1 MNKMEFYIKSSE
13 QHLEF
18 FFNANFTQSTFHT
31 FHRHKHLTIFNIPK
45 CASTSLAKYF
55 DHTSNHYKG
64 TPINVSF
71 VRNPIERLA
80 SAFKM
85 KCKNEYGTASVREI
99 IEKYQRFLMG
109 ETVPRA
115 HYNDM
120 IHFVP
125 QSDFIRSS
133 GLEFDFV
140 FKVENLQESI
150 DFLSRFLKID
160 HYKIEQSNKTNFTKA
175 DLEEFQKQFTRAYSE
190 NKDFYDRFLLADN
203 YLYQN
208 ANDKNYL

>member
-1 MNKMEFYIKSSE
+1 
-13 QHLEF
+13 
-18 FFNANFTQSTFHT
+18 
-31 FHRHKHLTIFNIPK
+31 
-45 CASTSLAKYF
+45 
-55 DHTSNHYKG
+55 
-64 TPINVSF
+64 
-71 VRNPIERLA
+71 
-80 SAFKM
+80 
-85 KCKNEYGTASVREI
+85 
-99 IEKYQRFLMG
+99 MG